1 MNRLDILNAVN
12 DLVQNRGITAQRQGL
27 QYFGGHSCGG
37 SARLDNGTNFHK
49 RRIPF
54 SACYGGN
61 GEGYLSSRIK
71 MAEVAQC
78 YPYLL
83 RSPFL
88 DQDALF
94 LILHIVCLCILL
106 RSLLVGSLVASVEF
120 PSVFQGKA
128 SVYLV
133 FVQEVSQYV
142 ALSHL
147 RERGWLFRVE

>member
-1 MNRLDILNAVN
+1 MADYVTPMAKEMPDIEVAHVQTPTSESELGAKGAGESGTGAAPGVIMNAVN

-37 SARLDNGTNFHK
+37 STRLDNGTNFHK

-94 LILHIVCLCILL
+94 LILHIGL
-106 RSLLVGSLVASVEF
+106 SLI
-120 PSVFQGKA
+120 
-128 SVYLV
+128 
-133 FVQEVSQYV
+133 
-142 ALSHL
+142 HI
-147 RERGWLFRVE
+147 